1 MPLTRRRFFRT
12 LAAAGLTSSF
22 RARAQ
27 EPPSPLWSRAEPHM
41 GCQWTLTLPDLSP
54 DAAEKAAAAV
64 FAEIARLN
72 TVFSDYEPTSELNRL
87 CARAG
92 GDAPVPLSA
101 DLFDIL
107 DRSRRMA
114 EFSGGLFDVTLAPC
128 IRLWRRSRRRGE
140 LPDADALAKARALSG
155 WQSMELDPAARTVR
169 LAKPGMQ
176 LDLGGI
182 AKGWTQDA
190 CLKLLLD
197 RFQITGVLLDA
208 AGEVALGTPPAG
220 RLGWRVALQDPSG
233 STTERLLLRDA
244 NIATS
249 GDHFQFVEIAGKR
262 YSHIIDPRTGLGS
275 TISRQASVI
284 APTGALADPLTKLLC
299 LMEPAVSLAM
309 VTARYPEA
317 QARVT
322 ESLSGAPPS
331 VHQTARFP
339 AKEG

>member
-12 LAAAGLTSSF
+12 LAATALVPC
-22 RARAQ
+22 ARAG
-27 EPPSPLWSRAEPHM
+27 ETPLWSRAEPHM

-54 DAAEKAAAAV
+54 DAAERAAAAV

-72 TVFSDYEPTSELNRL
+72 TVFSDYESTSELNRL

-92 GDAPVPLSA
+92 QDTPVPVSA

-114 EFSGGLFDVTLAPC
+114 EFSGGLFDSTLAPC

-155 WQSMELDPAARTVR
+155 WRGMELDPAGRTVR

-190 CLKLLLD
+190 CLKLLRD

-208 AGEVALGTPPAG
+208 AGEVALGSPPAG
-220 RLGWRVALQDPSG
+220 RPGWRVALLAPSG
-233 STTERLLLRDA
+233 TMKERLLLRDA

-249 GDHFQFVEIAGKR
+249 GDLYQFVEIAGKR

-284 APTGALADPLTKLLC
+284 APTGALADPLTKLFC
-299 LMEPAVSLAM
+299 LMEPAASLAM
-309 VTARYPEA
+309 VTARYPEV

-322 ESLSGAPPS
+322 ESLAGAEPS
-331 VHQTARFP
+331 LHQTARFP
-339 AKEG
+339 RQEG